1 MLFFF
6 FALNIWLAC
15 LAARFFGA
23 GDEDVVEDCYDKWV
37 SSLVD
42 LLPEVPMGP
51 SGWKQGSVNWVFVQA
66 LQVEL

>member
-1 MLFFF
+1 MLFF

-51 SGWKQGSVNWVFVQA
+51 SGFYMDLSTGFLVQA